1 MIASAKRPKSK
12 CKASAQHAAFL
23 AMLPA
28 IRRSA
33 QVAFRKLPPE
43 LRHDLIEEVVANSY
57 VAFARLVERG
67 HADRALPTPLARFA
81 ITQIR
86 VGRRVGSRLRI
97 GDALST
103 YAQYRKQ
110 FFVERLDH
118 FSEEKGCWGEILV
131 EDKRATPADVAA
143 CRIDFTEWLR
153 RLTARLRKIALA
165 LAAGET
171 TSAAA
176 KMFGVTPARISQ
188 IRDLLRKSWEAF
200 QGGPEV
206 GDNRSRWPHEGRYG
220 AARHG
225 FDRGGRHS
233 SNSITA
239 NPDPA
244 PNRRRSHFGS
254 HEAWARSSGGAEL
267 SLPKE
272 APVGVAPTVADLQ
285 SDHNPRNSRRKLRI
299 HVRPQYHR
307 TTTVIWP
314 ELWPRGRRCPMPSA
328 GPCSR

>member
-12 CKASAQHAAFL
+12 CKASDQHAEFL

-33 QVAFRKLPPE
+33 QIAFRKLPPE

-57 VAFARLVERG
+57 VAFARLAERG
-67 HADRALPTPLARFA
+67 QADRALATPLARYA
-81 ITQIR
+81 ICQIR

-97 GDALST
+97 GDALSS

-110 FFVERLDH
+110 FSVERLDH

-143 CRIDFTEWLR
+143 CRIDFAEWLR

-176 KMFGVTPARISQ
+176 RMFGVSPARISQ
-188 IRDLLRKSWEAF
+188 IRELLKKSWEAF
-200 QGGPEV
+200 QGGPESGV
-206 GDNRSRWPHEGRYG
+206 QTQPV
-220 AARHG
+220 AA
-225 FDRGGRHS
+225 
-233 SNSITA
+233 
-239 NPDPA
+239 
-244 PNRRRSHFGS
+244 
-254 HEAWARSSGGAEL
+254 
-267 SLPKE
+267 
-272 APVGVAPTVADLQ
+272 
-285 SDHNPRNSRRKLRI
+285 
-299 HVRPQYHR
+299 
-307 TTTVIWP
+307 
-314 ELWPRGRRCPMPSA
+314 
-328 GPCSR
+328 

>member
-1 MIASAKRPKSK
+1 MIATVKRPKSK
-12 CKASAQHAAFL
+12 CKASDQHAAFL

-33 QVAFRKLPPE
+33 QVAFRKLQPE

-67 HADRALPTPLARFA
+67 HADRALPSPLARFA

-103 YAQYRKQ
+103 YAQFRKQ
-110 FFVERLDH
+110 FLVERLDH

-143 CRIDFTEWLR
+143 SRIDFAEWLR

-188 IRDLLRKSWEAF
+188 IRELLRRSWEAF
-200 QGGPEV
+200 QGAPAI
-206 GDNRSRWPHEGRYG
+206 G
-220 AARHG
+220 AQ
-225 FDRGGRHS
+225 
-233 SNSITA
+233 
-239 NPDPA
+239 PQ
-244 PNRRRSHFGS
+244 
-254 HEAWARSSGGAEL
+254 
-267 SLPKE
+267 
-272 APVGVAPTVADLQ
+272 PVAA
-285 SDHNPRNSRRKLRI
+285 
-299 HVRPQYHR
+299 
-307 TTTVIWP
+307 
-314 ELWPRGRRCPMPSA
+314 
-328 GPCSR
+328 

>member
-1 MIASAKRPKSK
+1 MIASIKRQKSK
-12 CKASAQHAAFL
+12 CKASARHAAFL

-57 VAFARLVERG
+57 VAYARLVERG
-67 HADRALPTPLARFA
+67 QADRAAPSPLARFA

-103 YAQYRKQ
+103 YAQFRKQ

-143 CRIDFTEWLR
+143 CRIDFADWLR

-176 KMFGVTPARISQ
+176 RMFGVSPARISQ
-188 IRDLLRKSWEAF
+188 IRQWLKESWECF
-200 QGGPEV
+200 QGETK
-206 GDNRSRWPHEGRYG
+206 SE
-220 AARHG
+220 
-225 FDRGGRHS
+225 
-233 SNSITA
+233 
-239 NPDPA
+239 
-244 PNRRRSHFGS
+244 
-254 HEAWARSSGGAEL
+254 
-267 SLPKE
+267 
-272 APVGVAPTVADLQ
+272 Q
-285 SDHNPRNSRRKLRI
+285 
-299 HVRPQYHR
+299 RPQLA
-307 TTTVIWP
+307 V
-314 ELWPRGRRCPMPSA
+314 A
-328 GPCSR
+328 